1 MHPVSHLTVD
11 GAAPHSEQ
19 AVAAV
24 HRTLQLDC
32 LAVIVLEAVESSQQH
47 AHCPAAHHSMVT
59 AVRSIAIAVFVLCS
73 KPVLVGMTC
82 EKVGECRAT
91 NKLSI

>member
-1 MHPVSHLTVD
+1 MHPVSHLTFD
-11 GAAPHSEQ
+11 SAAPHSKQ

-47 AHCPAAHHSMVT
+47 TRRPAAHYSMVT
-59 AVRSIAIAVFVLCS
+59 TI
-73 KPVLVGMTC
+73 
-82 EKVGECRAT
+82 
-91 NKLSI
+91 